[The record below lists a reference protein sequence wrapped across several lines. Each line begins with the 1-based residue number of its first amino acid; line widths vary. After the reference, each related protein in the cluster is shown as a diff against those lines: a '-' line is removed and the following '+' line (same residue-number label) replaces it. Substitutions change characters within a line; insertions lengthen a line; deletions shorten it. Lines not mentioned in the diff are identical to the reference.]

1 VIGSRRSPA
10 GRKVQSFQATNLN
23 PSAMVLLRVLAIS
36 FLLPV
41 TAESNSYQNYISQ
54 YAGDYLKKFGSKSS
68 GYDDLIHLLWSSWK
82 LESFAPSWAKH
93 PALVFQEPPKSSIPT
108 FTG

>member
-1 VIGSRRSPA
+1 VIGSRRSRPQA
-10 GRKVQSFQATNLN
+10 GGKVQSFQATNLN

-68 GYDDLIHLLWSSWK
+68 GYDDLIHLLWS
-82 LESFAPSWAKH
+82 
-93 PALVFQEPPKSSIPT
+93 
-108 FTG
+108 